1 MEQKKND
8 LSVNIN
14 DLKVIWRIISR
25 DWYIP
30 VIVVSIFYV
39 IGYFYVYKLTNVYQ
53 ASVELLKS
61 NDTYQKENL
70 ITDQGFYGGSQSY
83 IDNSNEIRIIK
94 SYDLMKETIFKLK
107 DRLQISYF
115 LIGRVRTT
123 EQFSGCPFHVKVT
136 TINPGLNE
144 TSFNRSEEHTSEL
157 QSL

>member
-94 SYDLMKETIFKLK
+94 SYDLMKEA
-107 DRLQISYF
+107 
-115 LIGRVRTT
+115 V
-123 EQFSGCPFHVKVT
+123 
-136 TINPGLNE
+136 LN
-144 TSFNRSEEHTSEL
+144 
-157 QSL
+157 